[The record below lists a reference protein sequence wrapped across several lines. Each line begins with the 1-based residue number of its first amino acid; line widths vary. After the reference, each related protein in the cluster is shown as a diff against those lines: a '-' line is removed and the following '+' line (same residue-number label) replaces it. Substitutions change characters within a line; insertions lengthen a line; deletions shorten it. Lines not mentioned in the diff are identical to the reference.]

1 MTPRFPTLCT
11 RCGSLSHF
19 AEDCT
24 RMPAGMG
31 LSQQERDINRVAIAE
46 GVAIAL
52 AFAALAIGVVLIG
65 FLEQAP

>member
-1 MTPRFPTLCT
+1 
-11 RCGSLSHF
+11 
-19 AEDCT
+19 
-24 RMPAGMG
+24 MPAGMG